1 MRAAKAE
8 KERLDGELKE
18 ISRVKATLLTENAEV
33 KKEKQKVDEENEDLR
48 RQLRE
53 ASLKQDDKV
62 DT

>member
-1 MRAAKAE
+1 M
-8 KERLDGELKE
+8 
-18 ISRVKATLLTENAEV
+18 KATLLAENAEV

-48 RQLRE
+48 RQLKE

>member
-33 KKEKQKVDEENEDLR
+33 KKEKEKVDAENEDLR
-48 RQLRE
+48 RQLKE